1 MDAQYPFA
9 SREDIWRVFE
19 EVKDLY
25 STQLEHGERLA
36 RLERRKEDDAR
47 LKSVWGPAS
56 PFPSTMSGP
65 LTGIYDLFLFMLET
79 ALLLIVHF
87 FSEPSYTPTV
97 DAFKGFDQGQ
107 HHSVIGNIGLDNEEE
122 PRRGASRANSVRF
135 DESAIHGYYGQV
147 NRSTSELPIR
157 TGSGMSSHALT
168 ERSLSHRSDG
178 RQSSSGHSHHSARTN
193 SMGID
198 ASRLVS
204 PSGVSPPSAVM
215 PPPGLFLLGPVPC
228 IIRCWLTT
236 IFSNE
241 SLLYAAICSG
251 SYSSSLSYSLIEKL
265 GYEDQVTVE
274 DGLRSIKLPLYLP
287 EASIHQTSSRA
298 GSPTP
303 QLPAVTVRFTVRDV
317 SPDDKSIQII
327 LGSDVLRSHNADIL
341 FSQDRI
347 IMVDDDRNKVCV
359 PLVRPENDAVFKSL
373 HTASDASR
381 RDYAKPQ
388 HHTEAPST
396 VNGRDHS
403 AIERPISRPQETNSV
418 TSSKVEE
425 PEERDHE
432 ERPTTRDGGQS
443 ETDTQATRESSVP
456 VEQDAYPGLSA
467 KTEPGG
473 PWGSWRRADGNAIG
487 MAKSTRGRAMKV
499 LRPSKSLSSRVPSAV
514 STHSQQFS
522 HNHHTAHTSA
532 AEAVTSSLTE
542 GNPGS
547 QSSGP
552 DLVHPT
558 PSRSTSFKS
567 GDGSWPSNSK
577 NRASNPIGGASA
589 FGWLNS
595 S

>member
-1 MDAQYPFA
+1 MGMDAQYPFA

-47 LKSVWGPAS
+47 LKSVWGPIS
-56 PFPSTMSGP
+56 PFPSAMTGP
-65 LTGIYDLFLFMLET
+65 LT
-79 ALLLIVHF
+79 
-87 FSEPSYTPTV
+87 EPSYTPTV

-147 NRSTSELPIR
+147 NRSASELPIR

-198 ASRLVS
+198 AARLVS
-204 PSGVSPPSAVM
+204 SSGGSLASATM

-236 IFSNE
+236 SFSNE

-251 SYSSSLSYSLIEKL
+251 SYISSLGYGLIEKL
-265 GYEDQVTVE
+265 GYEDQVMIE
-274 DGLRSIKLPLYLP
+274 NGSRYIKLPLYLP
-287 EASIHQTSSRA
+287 EASIHQTSSRS

-303 QLPAVTVRFTVRDV
+303 QLPTVTVRFTVHDV
-317 SPDDKSIQII
+317 HPNDKSIQIV
-327 LGSDVLRSHNADIL
+327 LGSDVLRSHNADIF
-341 FSQDRI
+341 FSQDKI
-347 IMVDDDRNKVCV
+347 ILVDDDRNKVSV
-359 PLVRPENDAVFKSL
+359 PLVRPENDATFKSL
-373 HTASDASR
+373 STTSEASR
-381 RDYAKPQ
+381 MHYSKPHRDA
-388 HHTEAPST
+388 EST
-396 VNGRDHS
+396 SPVNGRDNN
-403 AIERPISRPQETNSV
+403 AIERPVSRPQETGSV
-418 TSSKVEE
+418 ASLKAEE
-425 PEERDHE
+425 PEERE
-432 ERPTTRDGGQS
+432 LQKRPTTGDSGQF
-443 ETDTQATRESSVP
+443 ETGIRAARESSTS
-456 VEQDAYPGLSA
+456 VEQEAYPGFSP
-467 KTEPGG
+467 KTEPAG
-473 PWGSWRRADGNAIG
+473 PWGSWRRADGSAIG

-499 LRPSKSLSSRVPSAV
+499 LRPSKSSSSRVPSASSNTQQQPQSDHHNHPN
-514 STHSQQFS
+514 STHG
-522 HNHHTAHTSA
+522 
-532 AEAVTSSLTE
+532 AEVVPES
-542 GNPGS
+542 GQP
-547 QSSGP
+547 SGP

-558 PSRSTSFKS
+558 PSRSASFKS
-567 GDGSWPSNSK
+567 GDGTWPNNGK